1 MFFNPSA
8 FAVKTVKEIK
18 CIVVIVDFF
27 EIEYHNANERWNSHG
42 VKKKKQQTNKPNAN
56 KREGKGER
64 ELNTHFWKFVWEKI
78 CICASS
84 SETLLMKQTII
95 I

>member
-1 MFFNPSA
+1 M
-8 FAVKTVKEIK
+8 
-18 CIVVIVDFF
+18 VIVDFF

-42 VKKKKQQTNKPNAN
+42 VKKKNKQTNLTQTRE
-56 KREGKGER
+56 REGKGERER

-78 CICASS
+78 RICASS
-84 SETLLMKQTII
+84 SETLLMKQAII

>member
-27 EIEYHNANERWNSHG
+27 EMEYHNANERWNSHG
-42 VKKKKQQTNKPNAN
+42 VNKKKKQTNLTQT
-56 KREGKGER
+56 RER
-64 ELNTHFWKFVWEKI
+64 ERERERESWTPISGNSFEKKFVFAPHLVRHYLWNK
-78 CICASS
+78 
-84 SETLLMKQTII
+84 L
-95 I
+95 